1 MAQAFTYPYTAFSF
15 SVEIYPD
22 GDSAPLVEASFA
34 ECDGLEMTVDVKT
47 IREGGANDRAIRV
60 AGVVN
65 YGNVTLKRGMTG
77 NYDLWR
83 WFQRSMADPAL
94 RANAE
99 IVLMAPDG
107 GQAER
112 ARFQLHRCLPVKLK
126 APALNAKDGA
136 VAVEELQLAYEK
148 FELAQIREGTA

>member
-1 MAQAFTYPYTAFSF
+1 MAEKFTYPYSAFSF

-22 GDSAPLVEASFA
+22 GDSAPLVEAAFA
-34 ECDGLEMTVDVKT
+34 ECDGLEMTMDVKT
-47 IREGGANDRAIRV
+47 IREGGANDRAVRV
-60 AGVVN
+60 AGVIN

-83 WFQRSMADPAL
+83 WFQRSIDDPAL

-99 IVLMAPDG
+99 IVLVAPDG
-107 GQAER
+107 SDTER
-112 ARFQLHRCLPVKLK
+112 ARFK
-126 APALNAKDGA
+126 APTLNAKDGA

-148 FELAQIREGTA
+148 FELAQIREGAA

>member
-1 MAQAFTYPYTAFSF
+1 MAEKFTYPYSAFSF

-22 GDSAPLVEASFA
+22 GDSAPLVEAAFA
-34 ECDGLEMTVDVKT
+34 ECDGLEMTMDVKT

-60 AGVVN
+60 AGVIN

-83 WFQRSMADPAL
+83 WFQRSVDDPAL

-99 IVLMAPDG
+99 IVMVAPDG
-107 GQAER
+107 SEAER
-112 ARFQLHRCLPVKLK
+112 ARFQLHRCLPIKLK
-126 APALNAKDGA
+126 APTLNAKDGA

-148 FELAQIREGTA
+148 FELAQIRESAA